1 MKIIRSW
8 LIGAYRQHC
17 EANHRSAGRGC
28 TPSRLKP
35 LVINRINWIFI
46 QTCTRLQQRSA
57 KDAHIVE
64 AGEARIHNEWM
75 MFNVIDVFVYLGRTC
90 IVGLEFV
97 FASSVWM
104 WLCSREEVRLGILG
118 WRPTM
123 GPTEHL
129 LTSLIVTSPFSTG
142 IVKSQ
147 IFGESSARP
156 LTRGVLVTKTA
167 LVRILNWTQ
176 IQYGPKF
183 KSWHFRNRN
192 TTMLMHWKPNLQSS
206 GCW

>member
-1 MKIIRSW
+1 MINWSLQATLRGQSQVCRSW
-8 LIGAYRQHC
+8 LYTKPPETIGDKQDQ
-17 EANHRSAGRGC
+17 
-28 TPSRLKP
+28 LDF
-35 LVINRINWIFI
+35 FI

-156 LTRGVLVTKTA
+156 LTRGAVCYKNCFGQNFE
-167 LVRILNWTQ
+167 LNTNTIWSK
-176 IQYGPKF
+176 IQ
-183 KSWHFRNRN
+183 RL
-192 TTMLMHWKPNLQSS
+192 TL
-206 GCW
+206 